1 MTLDLN
7 ANPSRPLFLGL
18 AVMAALAAV
27 ICLIPMVLLLMS
39 FVGLAPYSFNM
50 LLVAVPV
57 AGIGIILAIVGWSA
71 LGDLL
76 RPGPVL
82 TIDENG
88 IWDRRVSDD
97 PIGWAD
103 VTAATSLLSRHG
115 GVVLELESSTP
126 TALDPF
132 RPGTFMYER
141 PEPGVAHIPV
151 RAMTVPAQ
159 TLVEAI
165 LTHAQRAGAT
175 VGSADSHARMPRRRW
190 FG

>member
-1 MTLDLN
+1 
-7 ANPSRPLFLGL
+7 
-18 AVMAALAAV
+18 MAALAAI
-27 ICLIPMVLLLMS
+27 ICLIPMFLVLAS
-39 FVGLAPYSFNM
+39 FVGVAPYSFNM

-57 AGIGIILAIVGWSA
+57 AGIGIVLAIVGWSA

-76 RPGPVL
+76 LPTPVL
-82 TIDENG
+82 SIDEDG
-88 IWDRRVSDD
+88 IWDRRVSDG
-97 PIGWAD
+97 PIAWTD

-115 GVVLELESSTP
+115 GVVLELKSSTP

-165 LTHAQRAGAT
+165 LTEAQRAGAT
-175 VGSADSHARMPRRRW
+175 VGSAESHEKMPRRRW
-190 FG
+190 FGRM